1 MSNEKKN
8 QNQIQIE
15 VPQEEMQGRYANLAV
30 IAHSPNEFVL
40 DFVFLSPG
48 NPKARVQSRI
58 VMTPENAKQLVF
70 ALKENMDKYEMN
82 FGEITLKR
90 RRTND
95 DIIDFTQ
102 AKGQA

>member
-15 VPQEEMQGRYANLAV
+15 VPQEEMQGHYANLAV
-30 IAHSPNEFVL
+30 IAHSSNEFVL

-48 NPKARVQSRI
+48 NPKARVQSRV
-58 VMTPENAKQLVF
+58 VMTPENAKHLLF

-82 FGEITLKR
+82 FGEITTKR
-90 RRTND
+90 KRSGD
-95 DIIDFTQ
+95 EILDFTQ